1 MKGIRESVGAAE
13 FMARCAVD
21 IKNIAI
27 REGESLEDWYDLGRG
42 DWSNDEGCVSGL
54 TPVSKQM
61 GHI

>member
-27 REGESLEDWYDLGRG
+27 KEGEEVEEWHDLGRG
-42 DWSNDEGCVSGL
+42 DWSNDEGCVSPSC
-54 TPVSKQM
+54 TFHTVFA
-61 GHI
+61 